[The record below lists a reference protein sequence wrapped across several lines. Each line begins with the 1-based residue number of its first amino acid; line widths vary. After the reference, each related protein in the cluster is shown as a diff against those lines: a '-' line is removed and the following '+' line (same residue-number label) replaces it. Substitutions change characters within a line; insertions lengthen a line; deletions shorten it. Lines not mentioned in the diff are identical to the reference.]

1 MVNLLLIFIPGPM
14 MLIHHTISILGN
26 VMVLLLGISG
36 TEFIA
41 CIFGSEA
48 TNPFLQTRWFL
59 RQTNRHKSWYGEIN
73 DLTFMLLF
81 GFLRVGV
88 GGNLLYWYMQHPRP
102 IMAARIGGT
111 LFYLIGV
118 IWMVQILLYAR
129 RKYSLMYRTW
139 ISGRKNVFVDPDSET
154 DQEELVTEKEVG
166 PVNEKEEDREPV
178 NSNGNHQELVNG
190 KATSQNGAISK
201 GFSAKSAKLK
211 TN

>member
-1 MVNLLLIFIPGPM
+1 

-59 RQTNRHKSWYGEIN
+59 RQTNQHKSWYGELN

-81 GFLRVGV
+81 GYLRVGV

-118 IWMVQILLYAR
+118 IWMIQILLYAR
-129 RKYSLMYRTW
+129 RKYTLMYRTW
-139 ISGRKNVFVDPDSET
+139 KSGGKNVFVDPDSET
-154 DQEELVTEKEVG
+154 DQEGL
-166 PVNEKEEDREPV
+166 VNEKEVLPVNREGKGKEPT
-178 NSNGNHQELVNG
+178 NSNGNQQGSVNG
-190 KATSQNGAISK
+190 RATNQNGIASS
-201 GFSAKSAKLK
+201 GYSAKSAKLK